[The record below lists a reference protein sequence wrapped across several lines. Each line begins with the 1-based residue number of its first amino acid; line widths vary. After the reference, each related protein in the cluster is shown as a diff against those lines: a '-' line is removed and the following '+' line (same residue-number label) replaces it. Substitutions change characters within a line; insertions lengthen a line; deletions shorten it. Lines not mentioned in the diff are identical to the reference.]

1 MLNDGVVKC
10 NSVDIDSMWMLY
22 ITVDLEVNEREFDAV
37 CLVIVSQLLKCM
49 L

>member
-10 NSVDIDSMWMLY
+10 SSVDIDSMWMLY
-22 ITVDLEVNEREFDAV
+22 ITVDLEVSEREFDAI
-37 CLVIVSQLLKCM
+37 CLIIVLQLLKCM